1 MRIVKEETVK
11 DMKTEDGK
19 RERETYSLNKRGRGL
34 FAAIKLV
41 MVRA

>member
-1 MRIVKEETVK
+1 MRIAKEETEK
-11 DMKTEDGK
+11 DKKTEDK
-19 RERETYSLNKRGRGL
+19 KRETYSLNKRGRGL